1 MNQVGAAL
9 HPQYRSLL
17 TKLQLVTYSK
27 NISSGRSFH
36 GHLLKTGVI
45 PSCVFLCNV
54 LLNFYSK
61 CCFFSDASLF
71 FTDFPCNEDAVPWNV
86 LINAHSQMG
95 LAHHSLSALQLFQ
108 QMLHN
113 CTLPNSHTFTGVLSA
128 CANLEDHLMAR
139 QAHSLVIKFVTAT
152 DVFVYT
158 SVLRAYCKL
167 GSLVDG
173 RKVFDEMLD
182 RNSVTWSTM
191 ISGYASQGLVNEAFG
206 IFRVLV
212 AGGNEG
218 VNEFVLTGAL
228 SAFKSHEFLE
238 TGKQIHCLAV
248 KNGLLEIG
256 SVANAVVTMYAK
268 CGNLDDSVQ
277 VFEFSNDKN
286 SISWSAMITA
296 YAQSGHGDKSLV
308 LFKEMHYCGMKP
320 NEYTVVGILNA
331 CSDIDATNVGM
342 QVHGYLIKSGFE
354 SQVYIVTALVDMYA
368 KCGRIIDAQKGFD
381 SLLQPDLVMW
391 TSMIGGFVQ
400 NGDNESA
407 ISLYCRMQREGIAP
421 NELTLAS
428 VLKACSGLSALEQGK
443 QIHAHVVKNGFS
455 LEVPLGSA
463 LSTMYAKC
471 GNLDDVNAIFRRMP
485 ARDVVSWNA
494 MISGLS
500 QNGLGLEALKLFE
513 EMQLQG
519 VNPDCVTFVNVLTA
533 CSHMGLVDKGRE
545 YFKSISKNFNIDP
558 TTEHYACMVDILGRA
573 GKLQEA
579 KEFIESAPIDH
590 GLSLWHILLSACR
603 NHRNFELGAY
613 AGERLMEL
621 CSLESSGYV
630 LLSSIYSALGRLD
643 DIERVRRMMN
653 IRGVSKEPGCSWIE
667 LKNQV
672 HVFVV
677 GDLLHPEIKQARAEI
692 WRLSKLMKDAGHLL
706 EFDSTSEE

>member
-1 MNQVGAAL
+1 MNQVAATL
-9 HPQYRSLL
+9 PPQYRSVV
-17 TKLQLVTYSK
+17 TKLQFFTCNK
-27 NISSGRSFH
+27 NLSSGRSIH
-36 GHLLKTGVI
+36 GHLLKDGVI
-45 PSCVFLCNV
+45 PSCIFLSNA

-61 CCFFSDASLF
+61 CGLFCEANNF
-71 FTDFPCNEDAVPWNV
+71 FTDFPCKDDAVSWNI
-86 LINAHSQMG
+86 LINGHSQMG
-95 LAHHSLSALQLFQ
+95 LGHHSLSALLLFQ
-108 QMLHN
+108 QMLQLS
-113 CTLPNSHTFTGVLSA
+113 TLPNSHTFTGVLSA
-128 CANLEDHLMAR
+128 CANLEDSVVA
-139 QAHSLVIKFVTAT
+139 QQTHSLVIKFVTT
-152 DVFVYT
+152 GDVFVYT
-158 SVLRAYCKL
+158 SMLNAYCKM
-167 GSLVDG
+167 GFLVDG
-173 RKVFDEMLD
+173 RKVFDEMLN

-191 ISGYASQGLVNEAFG
+191 ISGYASQGLVNEAIG
-206 IFRVLV
+206 VFRVLV

-248 KNGLLEIG
+248 KNGLLEIV
-256 SVANAVVTMYAK
+256 SVSNAVVTMYAK
-268 CGNLDDSVQ
+268 CGNLDDSVR
-277 VFEFSNDKN
+277 VFGFSNDKN
-286 SISWSAMITA
+286 SISWSAMITG

-308 LFKEMHYCGMKP
+308 LFKEMHCCGMKP
-320 NEYTVVGILNA
+320 SEYTVVGILNA
-331 CSDIDATNVGM
+331 CSDTDATNLGM

-354 SQVYIVTALVDMYA
+354 SQVYIMTALVDMYA

-381 SLLQPDLVMW
+381 SLLEPDLVMW

-407 ISLYCRMQREGIAP
+407 ISLYCRMQMEGVAS

-443 QIHAHVVKNGFS
+443 QLHAHVVKNGFS
-455 LEVPLGSA
+455 LEVPIGSA

-471 GNLDDVNAIFRRMP
+471 GNLVDVNAIFRRMP
-485 ARDVVSWNA
+485 TRDVVSWNA

-500 QNGLGLEALKLFE
+500 QNGLGLEALELFE

-519 VNPDCVTFVNVLTA
+519 ADPDCVTFVNVLSA
-533 CSHMGLVDKGRE
+533 CSHMGLVDKGWE
-545 YFKSISKNFNIDP
+545 YFKSISNKFNIVL
-558 TTEHYACMVDILGRA
+558 TTEHHACMVDILSRA

-579 KEFIESAPIDH
+579 KEFIESAPNDH
-590 GLSLWHILLSACR
+590 SLSLWHILLSACR
-603 NHRNFELGAY
+603 NHRNYLLGAY

-621 CSLESSGYV
+621 GSLESSSYV

-677 GDLLHPEIKQARAEI
+677 GDLLHPEIKHTRAEI
-692 WRLSKLMKDAGHLL
+692 WKLSKLMKDKGYLL
-706 EFDSTSEE
+706 GFDSILEE